1 MATPIKTFE
10 QYWEIVTSNDLWYDQ
25 IKMRHARKDIRSI
38 AQNAFIDLL
47 TTPQRLAAADPT
59 DFQKHLSKFLMYAKD
74 EVARPQLQQDE
85 VREEPKG
92 PQEPPLTGEAR
103 EAKIKEFVALLRQV
117 GKKEKPL
124 IDGQVEELGQT
135 DPPKKKG
142 VITPFDPE
150 KQLQVKKELDER
162 TRKGRELWYRE
173 NYPLATDE
181 QVTEYLNSFEDG
193 K

>member
-103 EAKIKEFVALLRQV
+103 TAKIKEFVALLRQV
-117 GKKEKPL
+117 GKQEKPL

-162 TRKGRELWYRE
+162 TRKGREIWYRE
-173 NYPLATDE
+173 NYPGATEEDI
-181 QVTEYLNSFEDG
+181 VNYLKSFEV
-193 K
+193 

>member
-1 MATPIKTFE
+1 MANQIKTFE
-10 QYWEIVTSNDLWYDQ
+10 DYWEIVTSNDLWYDQ
-25 IKMRHARKDIRSI
+25 IKMRHARKNIRKI
-38 AQNAFIDLL
+38 ANNAFIDLL

-74 EVARPQLQQDE
+74 EVTRPQLQQEE
-85 VREEPKG
+85 VKEESKPS
-92 PQEPPLTGEAR
+92 EPPLTGAAR
-103 EAKIKEFVALLRQV
+103 MAKIKEFLEVLQTGSEFGRM
-117 GKKEKPL
+117 PL

-162 TRKGRELWYRE
+162 TRKGRELWFRE
-173 NYPLATDE
+173 NYPLATE
-181 QVTEYLNSFEDG
+181 EEVSKYLKSFEV
-193 K
+193 